1 MILFNGQ
8 KHSRRNIFQKLNP
21 VQRSIIGLMAAIFT
35 FSFLQNGLGILVK
48 LLLSW
53 TSFAIVYII
62 SCWVV
67 IADTPVEEI
76 KNIAGKEDGSKIF
89 VFLMILLACVA
100 SFCAV
105 FFIVV
110 SQKEKNMLLLIAT
123 MAGMLISWFLV
134 HTVFLFH
141 YASLYYKRIKIKK
154 PLEFPGDEDPDYFD
168 FAYFSFVMGCTFQ
181 VSDVTITDKKLR
193 RIALF
198 HGLLSFL
205 LNTFVIALSIN
216 IISGLIG

>member
-1 MILFNGQ
+1 MTLFNGQ
-8 KHSRRNIFQKLNP
+8 GNSPKNIFQELNP
-21 VQRSIIGLMAAIFT
+21 IHRSLIGLGTAVLTFFLLPHGFT
-35 FSFLQNGLGILVK
+35 ILIK

-53 TSFAIVYII
+53 VSFAIVYII
-62 SCWVV
+62 CCWMVV
-67 IADTPVEEI
+67 VSASVDQIKHIAY
-76 KNIAGKEDGSKIF
+76 KEDGSKIF
-89 VFLMILLACVA
+89 VFSMILLACIA

-110 SQKEKNMLLLIAT
+110 SQKEKDMILLVAT

-141 YASLYYKRIKIKK
+141 YARLYYKDIQSKK
-154 PLEFPGDEDPDYFD
+154 PLDFPGDEDPDYLD

-181 VSDVTITDKKLR
+181 VSDVAITDKRLR
-193 RIALF
+193 RFALF
-198 HGLLSFL
+198 HGLLSFS

-216 IISGLIG
+216 IISGLIH

>member
-1 MILFNGQ
+1 MILFDGPKNSG
-8 KHSRRNIFQKLNP
+8 KNVFQKLHP
-21 VQRSIIGLMAAIFT
+21 VHRSLIGLAFAALT
-35 FSFLQNGLGILVK
+35 FFLLPAEFNILIK
-48 LLLSW
+48 LQLSW
-53 TSFAIVYII
+53 TSFAIIYII
-62 SCWVV
+62 CCWVV
-67 IADTPVEEI
+67 VMDTPVKRI
-76 KNIAGKEDGSKIF
+76 KNIADKEDGSKVF
-89 VFLMILLACVA
+89 VFSMILLTCIA

-110 SQKEKNMLLLIAT
+110 SQKEKNMLLLIIT

-141 YASLYYKRIKIKK
+141 YAHLYYKSIKIKRS
-154 PLEFPGDEDPDYFD
+154 LEFPGNEDPDYLD
-168 FAYFSFVMGCTFQ
+168 FAYFSIVMGCTFQ
-181 VSDVTITDKKLR
+181 VSDVSITDKTLR
-193 RIALF
+193 RVALF

>member
-1 MILFNGQ
+1 MILFNGP
-8 KHSRRNIFQKLNP
+8 KYSGRNLFQELNP
-21 VQRSIIGLMAAIFT
+21 VQRSIIGLIAAILAF
-35 FSFLQNGLGILVK
+35 FLLHNGLNILIR

-53 TSFAIVYII
+53 SSFAIVYII

-67 IADTPVEEI
+67 AAHTSVEQI
-76 KNIAGKEDGSKIF
+76 KNIADKEDGSKVF

-141 YASLYYKRIKIKK
+141 YASLYYKSSKIKK
-154 PLEFPGDEDPDYFD
+154 PLEFPGDEDPDYLD

-193 RIALF
+193 RFALF